1 MSKRYA
7 QINSADLVA
16 KIVLVSDDQSN
27 PVEWCQER
35 FNTTDNFV
43 EINPGSIHA
52 DAVDDG
58 WSYSN
63 SMFTAVKPYP
73 SFVANVSENVT
84 MWDAPVTAP
93 LTINNDMPD
102 PYDPPPSTYMAL
114 SIFQWDEDNVR
125 WLNGLGQYWDAVN
138 LTWVDI

>member
-1 MSKRYA
+1 MAKKYA
-7 QINSADLVA
+7 QINPANLVTNIIGVSADQSDPVA
-16 KIVLVSDDQSN
+16 
-27 PVEWCQER
+27 WCQAR
-35 FNTTDNFV
+35 CNTTDNFV
-43 EINPGSIHA
+43 EVNAASTHA
-52 DAVDDG
+52 AAVDTG

-63 SMFTAVKPYP
+63 SMFTDVKPYA

-84 MWDAPVTAP
+84 MWDAPVTPP

-102 PYDPPPSTYMAL
+102 PYDPPPNTIMAL
-114 SIFQWDEDNVR
+114 NLFQWDEDNVR